1 MRNWIAI
8 GILIASATAITALAC
23 AAVFVDQNNA
33 LTIFNTAL
41 PVFAS
46 WVGTVLAF
54 YFGRES
60 FESANSQMRQLIS
73 KLTPEERAKAP
84 ISDIMRKLS
93 DTTHLKLES
102 ADDPSNL
109 ELKSLRNKL
118 SDTVSRLP
126 IVGPDLSP
134 RLLIHASTIDK
145 YLADGGK
152 ETDTLQTFIAKMSI
166 NSLGFD
172 AGRGFALVAANDTI
186 ATAKARLEMLPTCQD
201 IFITQEG
208 KVDQPLL
215 GWVSNVRLSKYLQP

>member
-1 MRNWIAI
+1 VRNWIAI

-109 ELKSLRNKL
+109 ELKSLREKFT
-118 SDTVSRLP
+118 DQVSRLP
-126 IVGPDLSP
+126 VVGPDFSP
-134 RLLIHASTIDK
+134 QFLIHASTIDK

-152 ETDTLQTFIAKMSI
+152 ETDTLQTFLTKMRQQ
-166 NSLGFD
+166 NLGFD
-172 AGRGFALVAANDTI
+172 AGRGFTLVAASDTI
-186 ATAKARLEMLPTCQD
+186 ATAKARLDALPSCQD

-208 KVDQPLL
+208 KGDQPLL
-215 GWVSNVRLSKYLQP
+215 GWVSNIRLGKYLQP